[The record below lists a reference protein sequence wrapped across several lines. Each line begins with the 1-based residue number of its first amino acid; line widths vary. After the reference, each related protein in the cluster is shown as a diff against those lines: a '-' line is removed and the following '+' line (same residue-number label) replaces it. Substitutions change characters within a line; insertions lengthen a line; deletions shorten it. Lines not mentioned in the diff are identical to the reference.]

1 MTYESDLIAA
11 TFRSAARDWLTEG
24 EPIFAALAGTLAAAE
39 HVELSGA
46 VAELRRLLAGMEAP
60 PAPPLPANV
69 RRLVAR
75 GSTGPAFAGGGI
87 AVVVGEHGLHVQ
99 MRDLLDLDAKYDS
112 TVKP

>member
-1 MTYESDLIAA
+1 MTYEAEVIAA
-11 TFRSAARDWLTEG
+11 SLRGAARDWLSEG
-24 EPIFAALAGTLAAAE
+24 EPIFAALAGTLAPAE

-75 GSTGPAFAGGGI
+75 GSTGPAFAG
-87 AVVVGEHGLHVQ
+87 AVEVLLGWPA
-99 MRDLLDLDAKYDS
+99 MRDLLDLGAKFDS
-112 TVKP
+112 TVQP